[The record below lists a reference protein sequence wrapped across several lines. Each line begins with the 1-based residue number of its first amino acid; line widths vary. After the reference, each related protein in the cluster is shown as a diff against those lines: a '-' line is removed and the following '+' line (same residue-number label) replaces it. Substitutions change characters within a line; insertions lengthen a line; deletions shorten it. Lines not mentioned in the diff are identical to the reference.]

1 MPHPPV
7 AAQRALPVAITRR
20 PRMDASAKDS
30 IVMWGAPASGKST
43 YLTSLVYFNRGL
55 DEKSRRWCVLPANAV
70 TAEWVTERV
79 RTLRGENEL
88 LRTTSQTARRLDFRL
103 YTLPALKGGLLP
115 GAASQVASRLVFWDV
130 PGDRYLGEMPDD
142 LLQTMLGAR
151 GLILLVNPS
160 AEPPEG
166 RSTYYMRFFQQT
178 LGRLTLAMQEARA
191 RGERVALDAENR
203 ITFPVAICL
212 SQIDRDPGLRDR
224 DPLELFTT
232 LFGDSVPLLTRWL
245 TTWDVLEVSAPGRP
259 LPRQASQEVLDGD
272 PDPWHVLLPISY
284 VLDPQRTG
292 AS

>member
-1 MPHPPV
+1 
-7 AAQRALPVAITRR
+7 
-20 PRMDASAKDS
+20 MDATAQDS

-55 DEKSRRWCVLPANAV
+55 DDQSRRWCVLPSNAV
-70 TAEWVTERV
+70 TAEWVTDRV
-79 RTLRGENEL
+79 RTLRGGSEL
-88 LRTTSQTARRLDFRL
+88 LRTTTATAKRLDFRL

-115 GAASQVASRLVFWDV
+115 HAHAASQLATRLVFWDV
-130 PGDRYLGEMPDD
+130 PGDRYMGEMPDD

-151 GLILLVNPS
+151 GLILLVNPI

-178 LGRLTLAMQEARA
+178 LGKLTLAMQAARA
-191 RGERVALDAENR
+191 RGERVALDDENR

-212 SQIDRDPGLRDR
+212 SQIDRAPEYQDR
-224 DPLELFTT
+224 DPVELFTT

-245 TTWDVLEVSAPGRP
+245 TTWDVLKVSATGHSLERVEG
-259 LPRQASQEVLDGD
+259 QDVLVGD

-284 VLDPQRTG
+284 VLDPQRAG